1 MKYQKALRNKI
12 DRIIK
17 YVEEEVRIG
26 KCNESD
32 IQAIADAIR
41 NEVEPYRRI
50 ATPAEIEYEIEMTI
64 LRGKEDPF

>member
-41 NEVEPYRRI
+41 DEVEAYRRV
-50 ATPAEIEYEIEMTI
+50 ATPAEIAYEIEMSI